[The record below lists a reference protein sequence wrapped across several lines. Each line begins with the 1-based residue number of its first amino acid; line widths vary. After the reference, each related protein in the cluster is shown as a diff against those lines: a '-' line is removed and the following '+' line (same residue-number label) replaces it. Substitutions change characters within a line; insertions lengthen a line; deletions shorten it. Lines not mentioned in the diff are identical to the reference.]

1 MKEPKSIL
9 VVTLSNIGDVVMTT
23 PVIMTLAA
31 RFPEARITAVVGPK
45 AKSVLEKSGAISR
58 IVVYDKKAGLLAKWE
73 FLKELWKD
81 RYDWVV
87 DLRNTAIPFLVPC
100 KKRSPLFRKFTKVNM
115 RERHLEVLKMM
126 AKGDRHLFPEGKGAC
141 PLFKFFD
148 QEDERGCLA
157 KLKEK
162 GISDERGWILV
173 APGAASGRKRWPA
186 DSFCE
191 LTRELS
197 IRAGKKVLLVG
208 SKDERLIAEEIS
220 KRIPLSCLVL
230 CGELSLSETSFLISR
245 SALVV
250 ANDSAIMHIGFE
262 TGTPTIGLF
271 GPTDHEK
278 YGHEGKNFR
287 IAREDAAK
295 CGCHSD
301 QIPYAERNCFHGLM
315 PSKVLA
321 LCSELL
327 K

>member
-23 PVIMTLAA
+23 PVITALSG
-31 RFPEARITAVVGPK
+31 RFPEARITVVVGPK
-45 AKSVLEKSGAISR
+45 AKSILEKNKIISR
-58 IVVYDKKAGLLAKWE
+58 IVVYDKKADLFWKWD

-81 RYDWVV
+81 KYDWAV
-87 DLRNTAIPFLVPC
+87 DLRNTAIPFLVGG

-115 RERHLEVLKMM
+115 RERHLELLTMM
-126 AKGDRHLFPEGKGAC
+126 GLEAGSAARFR
-141 PLFKFFD
+141 FFD
-148 QEDERGCLA
+148 QEDELHCLT
-157 KLKEK
+157 KLKNK
-162 GISDERGWILV
+162 GIPDESDWILV
-173 APGAASGRKRWPA
+173 APGAASGRKRWAA

-191 LTRELS
+191 LVRELS
-197 IRAGKKVLLVG
+197 IRTGKKVFLIG
-208 SKDERLIAEEIS
+208 SGDERPIAEEIS

-245 SALVV
+245 ASLVV
-250 ANDSAIMHIGFE
+250 ANDSAIMHLGFE
-262 TGTPTIGLF
+262 IGAPTVGLF

-278 YGHEGKNFR
+278 YGHEGKYFR

-295 CGCHSD
+295 CGCNSD
-301 QIPYAERNCFHGLM
+301 QLPYAERSCFHGLM
-315 PSKVLA
+315 PEKVLA